1 MTEHEERGEKIR
13 ELSKL
18 LVLDFMRATPVCH
31 KGSPDGMKQSKIFR
45 ACGFDF
51 GNYKKATSSN
61 QQYLIVAI
69 LRELEVENK
78 VEQIRESGPWRL
90 L

>member
-1 MTEHEERGEKIR
+1 MDMTDHEERGEKIR
-13 ELSKL
+13 ELCKS
-18 LVLDFMRATPVCH
+18 LVLDFMRATPECYV
-31 KGSPDGMKQSKIFR
+31 GNSEGMKQSKIFR

-69 LRELEVENK
+69 LRELESENK
-78 VEQIRESGPWRL
+78 VEQIKESGP
-90 L
+90 